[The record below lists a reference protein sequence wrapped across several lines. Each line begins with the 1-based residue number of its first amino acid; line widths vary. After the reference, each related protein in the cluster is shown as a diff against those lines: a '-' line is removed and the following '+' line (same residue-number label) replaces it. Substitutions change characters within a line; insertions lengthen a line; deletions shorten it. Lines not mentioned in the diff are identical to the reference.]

1 MVDRR
6 NIILISYLCDINN
19 SFRSFLIDKRWFTLQ
34 SFFNKLVDVPIRIDV
49 GKVSQTQIYDAEAVG
64 THTPI

>member
-1 MVDRR
+1 
-6 NIILISYLCDINN
+6 
-19 SFRSFLIDKRWFTLQ
+19 
-34 SFFNKLVDVPIRIDV
+34 LVDVPIRIDV